1 MTTPEAFGEAVREG
15 RDDDVARML
24 DADPGLASEPVDGLP
39 PVLLAIFH
47 RRERTAALL
56 GERAGALGLP
66 EAAALGWVE
75 ALRAA
80 EERLRTPGGGTKEA
94 LSRPGPNGWTPLH
107 LAAFFGRP
115 EATAWLL
122 EQGAD
127 ALARSRNNEANTP
140 LHAALAGA
148 NDPVVI
154 GLLLEAGADPNA
166 GAAQGVTPLH
176 MAASRGNGAVVDLLL
191 ARGARAAAM
200 EDGRLPSAL
209 ADERGHPDLVARLA
223 TLEAEG

>member
-1 MTTPEAFGEAVREG
+1 MTTPEAFGEAVKEG

-24 DADPGLASEPVDGLP
+24 DEEPGLASEPVDGLP

-56 GERAGALGLP
+56 GERAGALGLS
-66 EAAALGWVE
+66 EAAALGSVE

-80 EERLRTPGGGTKEA
+80 EARLSPPDGATDEI
-94 LSRPGPNGWTPLH
+94 LSRPGPLGWTPLH
-107 LAAFFGRP
+107 LAAFFGQP

-122 EQGAD
+122 EKGAD
-127 ALARSRNNEANTP
+127 TKARSRNAEANTP

-148 NDPVVI
+148 NDSVVI

-176 MAASRGNGAVVDLLL
+176 LAASRGNGEVVDLLL

-223 TLEAEG
+223 SLEAVG